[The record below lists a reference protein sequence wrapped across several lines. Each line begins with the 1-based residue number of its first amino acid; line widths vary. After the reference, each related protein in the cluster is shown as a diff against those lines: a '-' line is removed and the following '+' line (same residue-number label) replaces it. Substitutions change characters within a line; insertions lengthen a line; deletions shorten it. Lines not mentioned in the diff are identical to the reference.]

1 MADRAPTSFSLWL
14 GEALSGWIIPVAGLA
29 VVAASGLLY
38 AADLVSEEAIAS
50 MVVLAAALGVA
61 LYVLRPALDPRRE
74 AGSRAVAGGAAVL
87 TLVATALPAL
97 RTVHPGDPVFA
108 GEVGQVDETISVP
121 EGFSGSVRLLVSGRL
136 AQRGEPSVTFVI
148 TGTQDPVEGRLE
160 RTFGYARVGRG
171 GRARVAHDHTADFY
185 PARIARGARQL
196 KLDRIQGEL
205 GSRLRV
211 AVYREPI
218 PIAGGPWVLAGL
230 AVLLASIADARLGL
244 KNNLAVAAG
253 MAVAFGLLVT
263 YHATP
268 AAAVG
273 PAIGGFIL
281 GALGGSLAGWATG
294 AFARR
299 LVPPARKHPAQ
310 RAKGTA
316 AA

>member
-14 GEALSGWIIPVAGLA
+14 GEALSGWILPAAGLA

-38 AADLVSEEAIAS
+38 AAGVVSEEAIAS